1 MISFNQEIWTF
12 PLIYYVLS
20 IYCITQEPI
29 ISQQSTQSDVN
40 NRKAIYKWI
49 WTLFKLCTYI
59 LIVFFYN
66 GK

>member
-1 MISFNQEIWTF
+1 MNISF
-12 PLIYYVLS
+12 
-20 IYCITQEPI
+20 YCITQEPI

-40 NRKAIYKWI
+40 NYKAIYKWI

-59 LIVFFYN
+59 LIVFFFS